1 MHSNLTR
8 ATNSKLHQ
16 MIHER
21 LQAHVVGEDRLRR
34 LRHPAVP
41 ARRTR
46 VRGRRVEL
54 GEQETR
60 LGAASVADDE
70 AG

>member
-1 MHSNLTR
+1 MVH
-8 ATNSKLHQ
+8 K
-16 MIHER
+16 R
-21 LQAHVVGEDRLRR
+21 LQTHVVGEDRLRR